1 MPGRVEWSELGG
13 DEAETVL
20 ANLLYSERTSSTRVR
35 PSRGE
40 FGIDVFDPSKREAG
54 MYDVYQIKKYAK
66 TLTASQKKEV
76 EKSFR
81 RVLVGLVRREPPVP
95 LGDWFLV
102 APVDNTVDKQ
112 LDWFHTMPD
121 RVIDEMLED
130 VELALTAEEK
140 QRINTW
146 RNAPGR
152 IIKWEGRSFCETMA
166 AKYPYVADHYLHGG
180 DERLRAAVADMSAIL
195 RRDMSAGEAMS
206 TATDDN
212 VALVT
217 PAEISLHLDRI
228 FKVLDT
234 DPHYRY
240 EFSVDF
246 EPPEITRRDDMV
258 AATQEIQPDGRT
270 LTFRVYQRF
279 AESQRE
285 RPIPFRLRFAAENAA
300 FDEDAY
306 DSWRKYGTPLSAPAE
321 VDIDL
326 PGGLG
331 APFSEGLTEVL
342 LQSEGQDYIA
352 RFRIRKSDG
361 TYSPTMTFTITARTG
376 PEQTGVWESG
386 TDESGYLTFETR
398 TDLENSSG
406 TWGFARARI
415 VGQEIDAVLP
425 SIEFLQNIATGNVME
440 VAQRVGPFVDYRE
453 IPSHEAAF
461 PDDVM
466 LYLRSLSV
474 IQTATSTPV
483 LIPDLTTVSAADAR
497 EVVEA
502 AALISGQIVFGDWA
516 SIRFKDAASSP
527 AVGPDL
533 EERQVG
539 LDDHYEVQ
547 IIEPLIVK
555 VGDQQL
561 TLGAVERR
569 LLSVG
574 YELDDGEI
582 VGRPLANDTAY
593 RRYIPG
599 QPAPD
604 RNSRPVR
611 GSLSAPE
618 PRPSKSNSD
627 ARSM

>member
-13 DEAETVL
+13 DEAETVV
-20 ANLLYSERTSSTRVR
+20 ANLLYSERRSSTRVR
-35 PSRGE
+35 PSRGD
-40 FGIDVFDPSKREAG
+40 FGIDVLDPSKREAG
-54 MYDVYQIKKYAK
+54 KYDVYQIKRYAK
-66 TLTASQKKEV
+66 TLTASQKKEI

-95 LGDWFLV
+95 LGDWYLI
-102 APVDNTVDKQ
+102 APVDNTVDNQ
-112 LDWFHTMPD
+112 LDWFHSMPD
-121 RVIDEMLED
+121 NVINEMFED
-130 VELALTAEEK
+130 AELALNEDEK
-140 QRINTW
+140 QRITAW

-152 IIKWEGRSFCETMA
+152 VIKWEGRAFCETLA
-166 AKYPYVADHYLHGG
+166 GEYPYVIDYYLHGG
-180 DERLRAAVADMSAIL
+180 AARLRSAVAEMSAIL
-195 RRDMSAGEAMS
+195 RRDVSAGEALS
-206 TATDDN
+206 TGTADD

-217 PAEISLHLDRI
+217 PAEISSHLDRI

-234 DPHYRY
+234 DPHFRY
-240 EFSVDF
+240 EFSIDL
-246 EPPEITRRDDMV
+246 EPGEITRRDGMI

-279 AESQRE
+279 SESQRE
-285 RPIPFRLRFAAENAA
+285 RPIPFRLRFAAEDAA

-331 APFSEGLTEVL
+331 APLSGGLTEVL
-342 LQSEGQDYIA
+342 LQSQGEDYAA
-352 RFRIRKSDG
+352 RFRVRRSDG
-361 TYSPTMTFTITARTG
+361 TYSPTLTFSITARTG

-386 TDESGYLTFETR
+386 TDESGYLTFDTR
-398 TDLENSSG
+398 TDLETRSG
-406 TWGFARARI
+406 TWGFTRARI
-415 VGQEIDAVLP
+415 VGEEIDAVLP
-425 SIEFLQNIATGNVME
+425 CIEFLQSIATGNVLE

-466 LYLRSLSV
+466 VYLRALSV
-474 IQTATSTPV
+474 IQTSTSTPV

-497 EVVEA
+497 DVAEA
-502 AALISGQIVFGDWA
+502 GALIGGQTVFGDWA
-516 SIRFKDAASSP
+516 SIRFKDDASSP
-527 AVGPDL
+527 TVGPNL
-533 EERQVG
+533 EEREVS

-555 VGDQQL
+555 IGDQEL

-574 YELDDGEI
+574 YEVDDGDI
-582 VGRPLANDTAY
+582 VGRPLTNDTAY
-593 RRYIPG
+593 RRYLRG
-599 QPAPD
+599 LPAPD
-604 RNSRPVR
+604 RNSRPVKGKYLGTR
-611 GSLSAPE
+611 AE
-618 PRPSKSNSD
+618 AFD
-627 ARSM
+627 EQQ

>member
-1 MPGRVEWSELGG
+1 
-13 DEAETVL
+13 
-20 ANLLYSERTSSTRVR
+20 
-35 PSRGE
+35 
-40 FGIDVFDPSKREAG
+40 
-54 MYDVYQIKKYAK
+54 
-66 TLTASQKKEV
+66 
-76 EKSFR
+76 
-81 RVLVGLVRREPPVP
+81 
-95 LGDWFLV
+95 
-102 APVDNTVDKQ
+102 
-112 LDWFHTMPD
+112 
-121 RVIDEMLED
+121 
-130 VELALTAEEK
+130 
-140 QRINTW
+140 
-146 RNAPGR
+146 
-152 IIKWEGRSFCETMA
+152 
-166 AKYPYVADHYLHGG
+166 
-180 DERLRAAVADMSAIL
+180 
-195 RRDMSAGEAMS
+195 
-206 TATDDN
+206 
-212 VALVT
+212 
-217 PAEISLHLDRI
+217 
-228 FKVLDT
+228 
-234 DPHYRY
+234 
-240 EFSVDF
+240 
-246 EPPEITRRDDMV
+246 
-258 AATQEIQPDGRT
+258 
-270 LTFRVYQRF
+270 
-279 AESQRE
+279 
-285 RPIPFRLRFAAENAA
+285 
-300 FDEDAY
+300 
-306 DSWRKYGTPLSAPAE
+306 
-321 VDIDL
+321 
-326 PGGLG
+326 
-331 APFSEGLTEVL
+331 
-342 LQSEGQDYIA
+342 
-352 RFRIRKSDG
+352 
-361 TYSPTMTFTITARTG
+361 MTFTITARTG

-386 TDESGYLTFETR
+386 TDESGYLTFDTR

-406 TWGFARARI
+406 TWGFTRARI

-440 VAQRVGPFVDYRE
+440 VAQRVGPFVDYLE

-547 IIEPLIVK
+547 IVEPLIVK
-555 VGDQQL
+555 VGVQQL

-611 GSLSAPE
+611 
-618 PRPSKSNSD
+618 SKYLGTR
-627 ARSM
+627 AEALEEQQ

>member
-1 MPGRVEWSELGG
+1 VPGRVEWSELGG

-35 PSRGE
+35 PSRGD
-40 FGIDVFDPSKREAG
+40 FGIDVLDPSKREAG
-54 MYDVYQIKKYAK
+54 VYDVYQIKRYAK

-81 RVLVGLVRREPPVP
+81 RVLEGSVRREPPVP
-95 LGDWFLV
+95 LGDWYLI

-112 LDWFHTMPD
+112 LDWFHSMPD
-121 RVIDEMLED
+121 RVINEMFENA
-130 VELALTAEEK
+130 ELALTGEEK
-140 QRINTW
+140 QRITTW
-146 RNAPGR
+146 HNAPGR

-166 AKYPYVADHYLHGG
+166 AKYPYVVDHYLHGG
-180 DERLRAAVADMSAIL
+180 DERLRAAVAQMSAIL
-195 RRDMSAGEAMS
+195 RRDVSDGDALS
-206 TATDDN
+206 TATDDHA
-212 VALVT
+212 ALVT
-217 PAEISLHLDRI
+217 PAEMSSHLDRV

-240 EFSVDF
+240 EFSVDL
-246 EPPEITRRDDMV
+246 EPRDITRRDDMI
-258 AATQEIQPDGRT
+258 AATQEIQSDGRT

-285 RPIPFRLRFAAENAA
+285 RPIPFRLRFAAEDAA

-321 VDIDL
+321 VDLDL

-331 APFSEGLTEVL
+331 APFSGGLTKVL
-342 LQSEGQDYIA
+342 VQSEGQDYSA
-352 RFRIRKSDG
+352 RFRIRRSDG
-361 TYSPTMTFTITARTG
+361 TYSPVMTFTITARSG

-386 TDESGYLTFETR
+386 TDESGYLTFDTR
-398 TDLENSSG
+398 TDLETSSG
-406 TWGFARARI
+406 TWGFTRAQI

-425 SIEFLQNIATGNVME
+425 SVEFLQNIATGNVLE

-453 IPSHEAAF
+453 IPFHDAAF

-466 LYLRSLSV
+466 HYLRSLAV
-474 IQTATSTPV
+474 IQTVTSTPV
-483 LIPDLTTVSAADAR
+483 VIPDLTTISAAEAR

-502 AALISGQIVFGDWA
+502 AALTGGQTVFGDWA
-516 SIRFKDAASSP
+516 SIRFKDEASSP

-533 EERQVG
+533 EQRQVD

-547 IIEPLIVK
+547 IIEPLIAK
-555 VGDQQL
+555 VGDQEL
-561 TLGAVERR
+561 TLGAAERR

-574 YELDDGEI
+574 YELDDGAI
-582 VGRPLANDTAY
+582 VGRPLVNDTAY

-604 RNSRPVR
+604 RNNRPVKGKYLGTR
-611 GSLSAPE
+611 AEALDE
-618 PRPSKSNSD
+618 QQ
-627 ARSM
+627 

>member
-35 PSRGE
+35 PSRGD
-40 FGIDVFDPSKREAG
+40 FGIDVLDPSKREAA
-54 MYDVYQIKKYAK
+54 MYDVYQIKRYAK

-81 RVLVGLVRREPPVP
+81 RVLVGLLRREPPVP
-95 LGDWFLV
+95 LGDWYLI
-102 APVDNTVDKQ
+102 APVDNTVDNE
-112 LDWFHTMPD
+112 LDWFRFMPD
-121 RVIDEMLED
+121 RVIDEMFED
-130 VELALTAEEK
+130 AELALTENEK
-140 QRINTW
+140 QRITAW
-146 RNAPGR
+146 RHAPGR
-152 IIKWEGRSFCETMA
+152 IIKWEGRQFCDILA
-166 AKYPYVADHYLHGG
+166 AKYRYVVDYYLHGG
-180 DERLRAAVADMSAIL
+180 EERLRSAVAEMSAIL
-195 RRDMSAGEAMS
+195 RRDVSASEALS
-206 TATDDN
+206 TAADDD

-217 PAEISLHLDRI
+217 PAEISSHLNRI
-228 FKVLDT
+228 FEVLDT

-240 EFSVDF
+240 EFSIEL
-246 EPPEITRRDDMV
+246 EPGEITRRDGMV

-285 RPIPFRLRFAAENAA
+285 RPIPFQLRFAAENAG

-321 VDIDL
+321 VDVDL

-331 APFSEGLTEVL
+331 APFSGGLTEVL
-342 LQSEGQDYIA
+342 VQSAGHEYIA
-352 RFRIRKSDG
+352 RFRIRRPDG

-386 TDESGYLTFETR
+386 TDESSYLTFDTR
-398 TDLENSSG
+398 TDLETSSG
-406 TWGFARARI
+406 TWGFTRSQI

-425 SIEFLQNIATGNVME
+425 SIEFLQNIVTGNILE

-453 IPSHEAAF
+453 IPSHETAF

-466 LYLRSLSV
+466 VYLRSLAV
-474 IQTATSTPV
+474 IQTATSPPV
-483 LIPDLTTVSAADAR
+483 LIPDLRTVSAADAR

-527 AVGPDL
+527 TVGPAL

-547 IIEPLIVK
+547 IIEPVIVK
-555 VGDQQL
+555 VGAQEF

-574 YELDDGEI
+574 YELDGGAI

-593 RRYIPG
+593 RRYLRG

-604 RNSRPVR
+604 RNNRPVKGKYLGTR
-611 GSLSAPE
+611 AEALNE
-618 PRPSKSNSD
+618 Q
-627 ARSM
+627 